1 MNGDDLYDYAQ
12 SVGSRDE
19 FVKFVEL
26 LNENLKSHS
35 DEWENSDLPSFFD
48 GLSVFTSD
56 MEGYYKN
63 VGETVDVEVISW
75 RMMAQMLLA
84 AKVCS

>member
-35 DEWENSDLPSFFD
+35 DEWENSDLPRS
-48 GLSVFTSD
+48 
-56 MEGYYKN
+56 
-63 VGETVDVEVISW
+63 
-75 RMMAQMLLA
+75 
-84 AKVCS
+84 C

>member
-1 MNGDDLYDYAQ
+1 MNGDDLYDFAQ
-12 SVGSRDE
+12 SVASRNN
-19 FVKFVEL
+19 FVSFVEL
-26 LNENLKSHS
+26 LNQNLKTHS
-35 DEWENSDLPSFFD
+35 DEWENGDLHSFLE

-63 VGETVDVEVISW
+63 MGEDVDVEAISW